1 MHRCAGAVLGRTY
14 LKRAFVLDSHT
25 LKVFFMQSYL
35 LLTIFNI
42 NITLTCQ

>member
-1 MHRCAGAVLGRTY
+1 MHRSAGAVLGRTY
-14 LKRAFVLDSHT
+14 LKCTFVLDSHT
-25 LKVFFMQSYL
+25 LKGFFMQSYL